1 MPPGGA
7 PKSGPAML
15 EELGLRKFA
24 YDWRKA
30 HLPTFE
36 DEILALRRHGIELT
50 AYLVCVNLKG
60 MTRGG
65 AKVLPLGSG
74 TEDRQILGMIRDSG
88 YRGPIGILDHR
99 PELDAKKSLQENLE
113 GLKTLPNK
121 RGDAETPK

>member
-1 MPPGGA
+1 
-7 PKSGPAML
+7 ML

-65 AKVLPLGSG
+65 ARSCLSAAA
-74 TEDRQILGMIRDSG
+74 R
-88 YRGPIGILDHR
+88 
-99 PELDAKKSLQENLE
+99 
-113 GLKTLPNK
+113 KTGK
-121 RGDAETPK
+121 FWG